1 MQGISPA
8 SLRSSI
14 TLIVFGKTLKF
25 HTSLSNAKSDLIS
38 IDSVAARMATQF
50 FVEEAW
56 VRSNEGFPLYDV
68 LKELALK

>member
-1 MQGISPA
+1 MYYFN
-8 SLRSSI
+8 
-14 TLIVFGKTLKF
+14 V
-25 HTSLSNAKSDLIS
+25 KSDLIP